1 MLSEARI
8 DNSNFGMNPQT
19 ITLRWQIADATI
31 LDSLNTETE
40 EFGRY
45 KTHLELTPVDSDTAA
60 FDSYTNIFSERNVE
74 EFFDTEEIKNILILK
89 PFAMLNYSVKF
100 KSSPFESG
108 LYNVRLSVYDRTAER
123 ELPVYRGDSVYIHPY
138 EFISTNDS
146 IKIDSVSLSKRVKD
160 HREMYI
166 KKPYYPIGRIIAM
179 FPNVNYNALMKKST
193 DLSQVIIRNG
203 FMLPFLNRYQGDHM
217 LDIVFT
223 YF

>member
-1 MLSEARI
+1 
-8 DNSNFGMNPQT
+8 MNPQT
-19 ITLRWQIADATI
+19 ITLNWQIADASI
-31 LDSLNTETE
+31 LDSLDTEEE

-45 KTHLELTPVDSDTAA
+45 KTHLELTPVDNDTAA
-60 FDSYTNIFSERNVE
+60 FDTYANIFSERNVE
-74 EFFDTEEIKNILILK
+74 EFFDTEQIKNILIIK

-108 LYNVRLSVYDRTAER
+108 LYDVHLSVYDQLNKT
-123 ELPVYRGDSVYIHPY
+123 ELPVYIGDSVYIHKY
-138 EFISTNDS
+138 EFVTQNDS
-146 IKIDSVSLSKRVKD
+146 VKFDSLTVSKRIKQ
-160 HREMYI
+160 HREKFL

-179 FPNVNYNALMKKST
+179 FPNVNYNAIMKKSS
-193 DLSQVIIRNG
+193 DLSRVVIRNG